1 MLASLP
7 RKVKIVD
14 VSLRDGLQNVSGPV
28 ISTADKKT
36 FFDLLL
42 ASGLTD
48 FEVTSFVN
56 PGRIPQLGDADTFY
70 SLISGHEDRGIRL
83 AALVPNEKQ
92 LARAIQCRVK
102 TIALFT
108 SPSATF
114 NRKNINRDV
123 EGSLRDMEAVA
134 RAAAACGMNIRGL
147 ISMVFGCPD
156 EGTIDESLLMN
167 IIERLFSLN
176 AYEVV
181 LSDTIGVAGPGQ
193 VHELTGRVKERFGL
207 DRIVLHF
214 HDTRGIAVANVLAAL
229 DAGAAIFDASTGGLG
244 GCPFA
249 RGARGNVST
258 ENLVHLFNTLG
269 IDCGVDL
276 EALDKAAEFILSK
289 TGTQCQAE

>member
-1 MLASLP
+1 MLAALP

-28 ISTADKKT
+28 ISTADKKK

-42 ASGLTD
+42 AAGLTD
-48 FEVTSFVN
+48 FEVTSFVS
-56 PGRIPQLGDADTFY
+56 PGRIPQLGDAEAFY
-70 SLISGHEDRGIRL
+70 SLIAAHEDRGMRL

-92 LARAIQCRVK
+92 LARAIQCQVK

-108 SPSATF
+108 SPSDTF

-123 EGSLRDMEAVA
+123 ASSLKDIETVA
-134 RAAAACGMNIRGL
+134 RAAAAHGMNIRGL

-156 EGTIDESLLMN
+156 EGKIDESLLMK
-167 IIERLFSLN
+167 IIERFLSLN

-181 LSDTIGVAGPGQ
+181 LSDTVGVAGPGQ
-193 VHELTGRVKERFGL
+193 VHELTGKVKERFGL
-207 DRIVLHF
+207 DKIVLHC

-229 DAGAAIFDASTGGLG
+229 DAGISIFDASTGGLG

-249 RGARGNVST
+249 RGARGNVAT
-258 ENLVHLFNTLG
+258 EDLVYLFNTLG

-276 EALDKAAEFILSK
+276 EALEKAAELILSK
-289 TGTQCQAE
+289 TGNQCQAE

>member
-1 MLASLP
+1 MLAALP

-56 PGRIPQLGDADTFY
+56 PGRIPQLGDADAFY
-70 SLISGHEDRGIRL
+70 SLISAYEDRGIRL

-108 SPSATF
+108 SPSDTF

-123 EGSLRDMEAVA
+123 EGSLRDMETVA
-134 RAAAACGMNIRGL
+134 RAAAARGMNIRGL

-156 EGTIDESLLMN
+156 EGRIDESLLMN

-181 LSDTIGVAGPGQ
+181 LSDTIGVTGPVQ
-193 VHELTGRVKERFGL
+193 VHELTGRVRERFGL

-249 RGARGNVST
+249 RGARGNVAT

-276 EALDKAAEFILSK
+276 AALDKAAEFILSK
-289 TGTQCQAE
+289 TGNQCQVE